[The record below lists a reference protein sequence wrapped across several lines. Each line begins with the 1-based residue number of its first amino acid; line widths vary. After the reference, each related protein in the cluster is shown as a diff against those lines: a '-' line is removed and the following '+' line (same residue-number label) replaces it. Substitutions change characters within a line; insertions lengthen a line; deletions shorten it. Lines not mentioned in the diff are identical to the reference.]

1 MAFKFASR
9 SGLIPLLRLG
19 VLNIAVLLI
28 FLLLAEFAL
37 RLAAIEKPAFYQFHP
52 VRGFSHR
59 PGAKGWWNQEGRG
72 WVSINKAGFRDS
84 NHAALPT
91 KGVLRLA
98 VLGDS
103 FSEAFQVNQEQT
115 WWAQLQKQVMNKP
128 GCTLISNYPKGLEV
142 MNFGVGAYGTGQQLL
157 TWRSDA
163 RHNKAN
169 LVILAVFLG
178 NDINDNTPAARND
191 RPYFYLDQNGELQ
204 INNNFRQSPAS
215 IFRNSLPGRS
225 LNWLV
230 EHSRLAQLLNEA
242 KNRSANPIDPNS
254 KSNQNGPPKVAPA
267 SPSGWALTEALINQL
282 NTEVGA
288 EGAKLL
294 VVSLTSPEQVWPRRN
309 QRPSQIFAK
318 EKQLAALLQPLGIDY
333 IALAPTMQQQAD
345 QKGLILHGF
354 GTAQGIG
361 HWNENGHRLAAERLA
376 ISLCTE

>member
-1 MAFKFASR
+1 M
-9 SGLIPLLRLG
+9 
-19 VLNIAVLLI
+19 NIAVLLI

-59 PGAKGWWNQEGRG
+59 PGAQGWWNQEGRG

-115 WWAQLQKQVMNKP
+115 WWAQLQKQVMNKL

-204 INNNFRQSPAS
+204 INNDFRQSPAS

-230 EHSRLAQLLNEA
+230 EHSRIAQLLNEA

-267 SPSGWALTEALINQL
+267 SPSGWALTEALIKQL

>member
-1 MAFKFASR
+1 M
-9 SGLIPLLRLG
+9 IPLLRLG
-19 VLNIAVLLI
+19 VMNIAVLLI

-103 FSEAFQVNQEQT
+103 FSEAFQVNQNQT

-191 RPYFYLDQNGELQ
+191 RPFFYLHQNGELQ
-204 INNNFRQSPAS
+204 INNDFRQSPAS

-254 KSNQNGPPKVAPA
+254 KSNQNGPPKVAPE
-267 SPSGWALTEALINQL
+267 SPSGWALTEALIKQL

-333 IALAPTMQQQAD
+333 IVLAPTMQQQAD